1 MTSFT
6 IFRNEPNHQIFSAG
20 QTIFREDDP
29 GDVMYAVLEG
39 DVDIVRHGSVLNT
52 IRANEVFGE
61 LALIDHQP
69 RSASAIAKS
78 DCVVAPVSE
87 HRFTLL
93 VSHNPH
99 FALEMMRLLTER
111 VRSSLAS

>member
-6 IFRNEPNHQIFSAG
+6 IFRNEPNLRSYSAG
-20 QTIFREDDP
+20 QTVFRENDP
-29 GDVMYAVLEG
+29 GDFMYAVLEG
-39 DVDIVRHGSVLNT
+39 SVDIIRHGSLLNT
-52 IRANEVFGE
+52 ILPDGVFGE
-61 LALIDHQP
+61 LALIDQQP
-69 RSASAIAKS
+69 RSASAIAKT
-78 DCVVAPVSE
+78 DCVVAVVSE
-87 HRFTLL
+87 HRFTLM